1 MRKPKNQ
8 SHESFTHTKKRLN
21 NHKNQS
27 HELVTLFETGMN
39 SNSTKLREHKVFPRH
54 MCTNARASA
63 RERAIAHTR
72 TSAQAPKRERAPE
85 RARACASVRASASVL
100 SQLRYRMPRAAC
112 MYCWSAALRCCCAVL
127 AVCRRNARAKSSATI
142 SCVIHCVFISVVTVQ
157 RMCRISCP
165 ILVCSCNAHAASS
178 WSSFC

>member
-1 MRKPKNQ
+1 
-8 SHESFTHTKKRLN
+8 
-21 NHKNQS
+21 
-27 HELVTLFETGMN
+27 MN
-39 SNSTKLREHKVFPRH
+39 SSLSLREHKVFRRH

-72 TSAQAPKRERAPE
+72 TSAQAPERERAPE

-100 SQLRYRMPRAAC
+100 SQLRYRMTRAAC
-112 MYCWSAALRCCCAVL
+112 MSCWSAALRCCCAVL

-142 SCVIHCVFISVVTVQ
+142 SFVIHCVFINVVTVQ